1 MAARIMRR
9 TNAAGMET
17 PPLKRV
23 KNRKPAEKYAAML
36 YDFFAE

>member
-23 KNRKPAEKYAAML
+23 KNRKPRRKCTAML
-36 YDFFAE
+36 YGFFAE